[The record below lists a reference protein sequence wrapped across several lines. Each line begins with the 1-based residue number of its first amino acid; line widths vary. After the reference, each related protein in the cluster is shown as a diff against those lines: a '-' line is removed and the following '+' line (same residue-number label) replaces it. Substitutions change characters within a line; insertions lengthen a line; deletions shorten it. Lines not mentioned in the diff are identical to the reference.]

1 MASQVQTTSLRARKW
16 HWLPAESERNL
27 RSCAVSEPE
36 LLSGNA
42 LGAREGMGGLLS
54 SGIFAHGMEFVAL
67 PGMAEKLQTI
77 IPEAMSEAFGHR
89 GSFSG
94 CIAQVSDAEMGL
106 MNVITLW
113 TGKDRAKHCANSKER
128 MNQVLLPYVDRWA
141 RTRRMTTLLCVL

>member
-1 MASQVQTTSLRARKW
+1 
-16 HWLPAESERNL
+16 
-27 RSCAVSEPE
+27 
-36 LLSGNA
+36 
-42 LGAREGMGGLLS
+42 
-54 SGIFAHGMEFVAL
+54 MEFVAL